1 MYLGKTMPLR
11 DYIRRSK
18 NVSKDKESYNMKTR
32 KISISAQLF
41 LFILGAAIIVSL
53 IVGGVSYT
61 TMGSFL
67 RQKSM
72 QDVMEIAVIA
82 AENVDGEVFAKAMEG
97 DDGALLTVKD
107 SLSFFLSGDSVTYVY
122 TLMPKNGENFQ
133 FVVDTDPEDPGEYA
147 EDYEA
152 QEAMFEAMEG
162 KASVTKEPFTDEWGT
177 FYSGYAP
184 VVYNGEVLGI
194 VAVDYEASSI
204 QTSLNSLIRNIIIA
218 TAGGLFAAVIASM
231 LAASKMRRNFIKV
244 NNKLTEVI
252 SSDGDLTKVLD
263 ISSGDELE
271 VIGNSLNQLLQK
283 TGNTVKEVKNGTGS
297 IEDKMQ
303 NINAHVSASA
313 SRITSISDTMQSM
326 VASSEEIAASVGIAG
341 EQVELVYKDIQ
352 NIADIVTENTAY
364 LRDISVS
371 SGQLNDTAKHSAS
384 MVGENVEIMSRSLQT
399 EKQKANAV
407 LQIKELSDT
416 ILAISE
422 QTNLL
427 ALNASIEA
435 ARAGEAGRGFAVVA
449 EEIGGLAGS
458 TNDAANEIQ
467 RMSKVVVEAIQGLDS
482 LAEDM
487 LLLLQEKIIAD
498 YENFGGISQNF
509 TDKSDNIKT
518 SMEQLQKITEQYVQ
532 SLENIKDAMAS
543 VSAASEEN
551 SSVII
556 RTSELLS
563 SIDTDMQDIDAV
575 TAETFSTI
583 SVMNRD
589 LENYRT

>member
-1 MYLGKTMPLR
+1 M
-11 DYIRRSK
+11 
-18 NVSKDKESYNMKTR
+18 
-32 KISISAQLF
+32 
-41 LFILGAAIIVSL
+41 
-53 IVGGVSYT
+53 
-61 TMGSFL
+61 
-67 RQKSM
+67 
-72 QDVMEIAVIA
+72 
-82 AENVDGEVFAKAMEG
+82 
-97 DDGALLTVKD
+97 
-107 SLSFFLSGDSVTYVY
+107 TYVY

-218 TAGGLFAAVIASM
+218 TAGGLFAAVIAAM

-303 NINAHVSASA
+303 NINAHVFASA

-449 EEIGGLAGS
+449 EEIGGLAG

>member
-1 MYLGKTMPLR
+1 MGRKAQT
-11 DYIRRSK
+11 SK
-18 NVSKDKESYNMKTR
+18 IVSKDKESYDMKTR
-32 KISISAQLF
+32 KISIAAQLF

-53 IVGGVSYT
+53 IVGGVSYS
-61 TMGSFL
+61 TMGRFL

-72 QDVMEIAVIA
+72 RDVMEIAVIA
-82 AENVDGEVFAKAMEG
+82 AENVDGEVFARAMEG
-97 DDGALLTVKD
+97 DGDALLEVKD

-122 TLMPKNGENFQ
+122 TLMPKDGQNFQ
-133 FVVDTDPEDPGEYA
+133 FVVDTDPDDPGEYA

-162 KASVTKEPFTDEWGT
+162 EASVTKESFTDEWGT

-184 VVYNGEVLGI
+184 IVYNGEVLGL

-204 QTSLNSLIRNIIIA
+204 QTSLNSLIQNILIA
-218 TAGGLFAAVIASM
+218 AAGGLLAAVIAAM
-231 LAASKMRRNFIKV
+231 LAASGMKRNFIKV
-244 NNKLTEVI
+244 NDKLTEVI
-252 SSDGDLTKVLD
+252 SADGDLTKVLD

-283 TGNTVKEVKNGTGS
+283 TGNTVNEVKNGTGS

-326 VASSEEIAASVGIAG
+326 VASSEEIAASVGVAG

-352 NIADIVTENTAY
+352 NIADIVTENTEY
-364 LRDISVS
+364 LRDISFS

-384 MVGENVEIMSRSLQT
+384 MIGENVETMSRSLQI

-449 EEIGGLAGS
+449 EEIGKLAGS

-467 RMSKVVVEAIQGLDS
+467 KMSKEVVEAIKGLDS
-482 LAEDM
+482 LSEEM
-487 LLLLQEKIIAD
+487 LLLLQDKIIAD
-498 YENFGGISQNF
+498 YENFGNVSQSF

-518 SMEQLQKITEQYVQ
+518 SMEQLQRITEQYVQ
-532 SLENIKDAMAS
+532 SLENIKEAMAS

-551 SSVII
+551 SSEII

>member
-1 MYLGKTMPLR
+1 MGRKAQT
-11 DYIRRSK
+11 SK
-18 NVSKDKESYNMKTR
+18 IVSKDKESYDMKTR
-32 KISISAQLF
+32 KVSIAAQLF

-53 IVGGVSYT
+53 IVGGVSYS
-61 TMGSFL
+61 TMGRFL

-72 QDVMEIAVIA
+72 RDVMEIAVIA
-82 AENVDGEVFAKAMEG
+82 AENVDGEVFARAMEG
-97 DDGALLTVKD
+97 DGDALLEVKD

-122 TLMPKNGENFQ
+122 TLMPKDGQNFQ
-133 FVVDTDPEDPGEYA
+133 FVVDTDPDDPGEYA

-152 QEAMFEAMEG
+152 QDAMFEAMEG
-162 KASVTKEPFTDEWGT
+162 ESSVTKESFTDEWGT

-184 VVYNGEVLGI
+184 IVYNGEVLGL

-204 QTSLNSLIRNIIIA
+204 QTSLNSLIRNILVA
-218 TAGGLFAAVIASM
+218 AAGGLLAAVIAAM
-231 LAASKMRRNFIKV
+231 LAASGMKRNFIKV
-244 NNKLTEVI
+244 NDKLTEVI
-252 SSDGDLTKVLD
+252 SADGDLTKVLD

-283 TGNTVKEVKNGTGS
+283 TGNTVNEVKNGTGS

-326 VASSEEIAASVGIAG
+326 VASSEEIAASVGVAG

-352 NIADIVTENTAY
+352 NIADIVTENTEY
-364 LRDISVS
+364 LRDISFS

-384 MVGENVEIMSRSLQT
+384 MIGENVETMSRSLQI

-449 EEIGGLAGS
+449 EEIGKLAGS

-467 RMSKVVVEAIQGLDS
+467 KMSKEVVEAIKGLDS
-482 LAEDM
+482 LSEEM
-487 LLLLQEKIIAD
+487 LLLLQDKIIAD
-498 YENFGGISQNF
+498 YENFGNVSQSF

-518 SMEQLQKITEQYVQ
+518 SMEQLQRITEQYVQ
-532 SLENIKDAMAS
+532 SLENIKEAMAS

-551 SSVII
+551 SSEII

>member
-1 MYLGKTMPLR
+1 MGRKAQT
-11 DYIRRSK
+11 SK
-18 NVSKDKESYNMKTR
+18 IVSKDKESYDMKTR
-32 KISISAQLF
+32 KVSIAAQLF

-53 IVGGVSYT
+53 IVGGVSYS

-72 QDVMEIAVIA
+72 GDVMEIAVIA
-82 AENVDGEVFAKAMEG
+82 AENVDGEVFARAMEG
-97 DDGALLTVKD
+97 DGDALLEVKD

-122 TLMPKNGENFQ
+122 TLMPKDGQNFQ

-152 QEAMFEAMEG
+152 QDAMFEAMEG
-162 KASVTKEPFTDEWGT
+162 ESSVTKESFTDEWGT

-184 VVYNGEVLGI
+184 IVYNGEVLGL

-204 QTSLNSLIRNIIIA
+204 QTSLNSLIRNILVA
-218 TAGGLFAAVIASM
+218 AAGGLLAAVIAAM
-231 LAASKMRRNFIKV
+231 LAASGMKRNFIKV
-244 NNKLTEVI
+244 NDKLTEVI
-252 SSDGDLTKVLD
+252 SADGDLTKVLD

-283 TGNTVKEVKNGTGS
+283 TGNTVNEVKNGTGS

-326 VASSEEIAASVGIAG
+326 VASSEEIAASVGVAG

-352 NIADIVTENTAY
+352 NIADIVTENTEY
-364 LRDISVS
+364 LRDISFS

-384 MVGENVEIMSRSLQT
+384 MIGENVETMSRSLQI

-449 EEIGGLAGS
+449 EEIGKLAGS

-467 RMSKVVVEAIQGLDS
+467 KMSKEVVEAIKGLDS
-482 LAEDM
+482 LSEEM
-487 LLLLQEKIIAD
+487 LLLLQDKIIAD
-498 YENFGGISQNF
+498 YENFGNVSQSF

-518 SMEQLQKITEQYVQ
+518 SMEQLQRITEQYVQ
-532 SLENIKDAMAS
+532 SLENIKEAMAS

-551 SSVII
+551 SSEII
-556 RTSELLS
+556 RMSELLS